1 MAYNA
6 LVYWNVV
13 KLVIFLVSWHCG
25 LPIGPLKNAADANW
39 LPIGADRF
47 EEVNITIGEQ
57 LKSFLPIGA
66 NWHGAPIGK
75 IANLPT

>member
-1 MAYNA
+1 LWFANWPAEKMQLA
-6 LVYWNVV
+6 
-13 KLVIFLVSWHCG
+13 
-25 LPIGPLKNAADANW
+25 PIGGDQ
-39 LPIGADRF
+39 F

-57 LKSFLPIGA
+57 LKSLLPIGA

>member
-1 MAYNA
+1 M
-6 LVYWNVV
+6 LPT
-13 KLVIFLVSWHCG
+13 
-25 LPIGPLKNAADANW
+25 PIGCQLV
-39 LPIGADRF
+39 PIGADRF